1 MSSVCAA
8 FTTALYRSR
17 PLPFFDKL
25 PDELAVH
32 ILSLVN
38 ADDTLDLR
46 YEPYPVKCKKPVSP
60 LLNIMTT
67 NKRLRQLA
75 ANTPSLWTYVDVFI
89 GDLGPRYAYSRDAL
103 LNSQQLPLQVRIT
116 GKIKEEEETEYCI
129 NSLTYLLNPHAHRI
143 ASLDFRIPLTCAWPV
158 ILNLFSGVP
167 SCRVREF
174 YINDLDAYPQQFD
187 DEFPDRF
194 FTGELNAFFQS
205 LQVIGMRGFFIPF
218 TTPAYH
224 DLTVLKI
231 MPFLFELSQ
240 PSTLVEIRN
249 ALAACPKL
257 RSLAIIECYFE
268 IDSEVSIEPALLL
281 DLEVLELRSGGS
293 GDECLAL
300 MSCIDSGPSELALS
314 VSIDSDMF
322 ENPIATLRRFIRQSN
337 VTRLCLDATV
347 DVADMDWLLA
357 LPHGETLAIRELAL
371 CSYDFE
377 GVEFDR
383 PLRASRFPCLHTL
396 YLMGCEDVDARL
408 CHRLLDASTIQVLRF
423 DKSRIL
429 AQEIFTVAPS
439 VEHCRFSTNVA
450 CGEDDC
456 EWPVYL
462 FKDPWHLS

>member
-1 MSSVCAA
+1 MSPKNETSNANFQEVLVRWKKAYDQLASVLDSFSLECTQLSAELQHPGALERSGLQESLLYVETAVASLVNTCSSQMSSVCAA

-17 PLPFFDKL
+17 PLPSFDKL

-38 ADDTLDLR
+38 ADDPLDLR

-75 ANTPSLWTYVDVFI
+75 TNTPSLWTYVDVFI

-103 LNSQQLPLQVRIT
+103 LNSQQLPLQVRVT

-143 ASLDFRIPLTCAWPV
+143 ASLDFRVPLTCAWPV

-218 TTPAYH
+218 TTLAYH

-231 MPFLFELSQ
+231 MPFLFELSR

-281 DLEVLELRSGGS
+281 DLE
-293 GDECLAL
+293 
-300 MSCIDSGPSELALS
+300 
-314 VSIDSDMF
+314 
-322 ENPIATLRRFIRQSN
+322 
-337 VTRLCLDATV
+337 
-347 DVADMDWLLA
+347 
-357 LPHGETLAIRELAL
+357 
-371 CSYDFE
+371 
-377 GVEFDR
+377 
-383 PLRASRFPCLHTL
+383 
-396 YLMGCEDVDARL
+396 
-408 CHRLLDASTIQVLRF
+408 
-423 DKSRIL
+423 
-429 AQEIFTVAPS
+429 
-439 VEHCRFSTNVA
+439 
-450 CGEDDC
+450 
-456 EWPVYL
+456 
-462 FKDPWHLS
+462 